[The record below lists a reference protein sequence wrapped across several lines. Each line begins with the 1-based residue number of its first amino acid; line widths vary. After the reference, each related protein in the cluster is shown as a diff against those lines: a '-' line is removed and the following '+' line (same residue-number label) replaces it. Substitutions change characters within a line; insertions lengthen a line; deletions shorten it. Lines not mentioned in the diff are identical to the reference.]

1 MDLEMDPDLDLTPTW
16 SKVRHIWDCSQRWSG
31 LSKSTTQIWIWRWIQ
46 IQSWP
51 PTWSKVRHIWDC
63 SQRWSGLSKSTT
75 QIWIWRWIQIWTWP
89 PHDLRWD
96 IYGTAARDGVDSQK
110 LQPKYGSGD
119 GSRSIVDPPHDL
131 RWDIYGT
138 AARDGVDSQK
148 LQLKYGSGD
157 GSRSGV
163 DPHTLTLSKVKHRWD
178 WNQRWSGPYSI
189 PIYLYSANW
198 VLYHIKVCLP
208 STELYKV
215 IFA

>member
-1 MDLEMDPDLDLTPTW
+1 MDPDLDLTPTW

-31 LSKSTTQIWIWRWIQ
+31 PSRIAIKIWILRWIQ

-51 PTWSKVRHIWDC
+51 PTWSKVRHRWDC

-110 LQPKYGSGD
+110 LQ
-119 GSRSIVDPPHDL
+119 H
-131 RWDIYGT
+131 
-138 AARDGVDSQK
+138 
-148 LQLKYGSGD
+148 KYGSGD

-163 DPHTLTLSKVKHRWD
+163 DPPTWSNIRHRWD
-178 WNQRWSGPYSI
+178 CSQRWSGPSRI
-189 PIYLYSANW
+189 A
-198 VLYHIKVCLP
+198 IKIWILRWIQIQSWP
-208 STELYKV
+208 PHDLRWDP
-215 IFA
+215 